1 MKLDI
6 QRVESAF
13 DGLTFG
19 EFGPYEKVVGRAHGQ
34 VDPHHRLNVDIINL
48 DKAPRNTSNL
58 VEYAVDF
65 CILKPVDMSKSN
77 RRILYDA
84 PNRGDKLAL
93 VDLNESVKGLGS
105 NELGS
110 AEDAGNGFLMR
121 QGYVVVFSAWDGA
134 VAPGVGYVE
143 HASGH
148 LLADFP
154 IATNDGAPIVETCR
168 EEIICAHTDSPAQA
182 PLAYPA
188 HEPDRGSAT
197 LTVRQHEPDARLAV
211 PSGSWRF
218 VSNREIEI
226 DLIEGFDA
234 GAIYEL
240 IYAACDPIVM
250 GLGLIGVRDLLGFL
264 RYEDAD
270 NEDRSNPL
278 NIDGQPGVD
287 YSIAHGRSQPGRFLR
302 EFLRLG
308 FNEDMSGRPVFD
320 GLYTTLTGS
329 RGMFLNQPF
338 SQPGRFPRHHEDHL
352 FPGDQFPF
360 AYSTKTDSLSGK
372 TGGILT
378 RCLANNVCPKVM
390 HVDSSTE
397 FWQGRSS
404 LVVTDELGNEIEQ
417 PDEVRTYLLSGSGH
431 AGPQMLAHAPMYW
444 SPSLNPVNELDYCA
458 LVRALIVA
466 LDEWATQGIEPPP
479 SHYPSVT
486 DGTLV
491 SPEDLNF
498 PDIPG
503 VTYSGAINSLS
514 DRDYSVQPPSPLP
527 NRDYPLLVP
536 TVDSDG
542 NEITGIRSPDIRA
555 PIGTYTGWNYRGPNY
570 AEGALMIV
578 GSFIPFAKT
587 VAERKKSGDPRIS
600 LEERYP
606 DNVRYVDAVRK
617 AANELYNER
626 LLIDEDIERYVA
638 IAEKSQIG
646 K

>member
-13 DGLTFG
+13 EGMSFG
-19 EFGPYEKVVGRAHGQ
+19 EFGSYEKVVGRAHGQ
-34 VDPHHRLNVDIINL
+34 VDPSHRLNADIINL
-48 DKAPRNTSNL
+48 DKAPRNRDGL
-58 VEYAVDF
+58 VDYAVDF
-65 CILKPVDMSKSN
+65 CVLKPVDMSKSN
-77 RRILYDA
+77 RRILYDS

-105 NELGS
+105 NELSG

-121 QGYVVVFSAWDGA
+121 HGYVIVFSAWDGA

-148 LLADFP
+148 MLAEFP
-154 IATNDGAPIVETCR
+154 IATNEGAPLVETMR
-168 EEIICAHTDSPAQA
+168 EEIIFAHTESPARS

-197 LTVRQHEPDARLAV
+197 LTVRQHEPDTRVSV
-211 PSGSWRF
+211 PNDRWRF
-218 VSNREIEI
+218 ISNREIEV
-226 DLIEGFDA
+226 DLVDGFDA

-240 IYAACDPIVM
+240 IYPACDPIIM
-250 GLGLIGVRDLLGFL
+250 GLGLIGVRDLLGLL
-264 RYEDAD
+264 RYADAD
-270 NEDRSNPL
+270 DEGTPNPL
-278 NIDGQPGVD
+278 NIEGRPGVD

-329 RGMFLNQPF
+329 RRMFLNQPF
-338 SQPGRFPRHHEDHL
+338 SQPGRFPRHHEDHV

-360 AYSTKTDSLSGK
+360 AYPTRTDSFSGK
-372 TGGILT
+372 TEGILT
-378 RCLANNVCPKVM
+378 RALASNTCPKVM

-404 LVVTDELGNEIEQ
+404 LIVTDEKGNEIEQ
-417 PDEVRTYLLSGSGH
+417 PDEVRNYLLSGSGH

-444 SPSLNPVNELDYCA
+444 SPSQNPVNELDYCA

-466 LDEWATQGIEPPP
+466 LDAWATQGTEPPP
-479 SHYPSVT
+479 SHFPSVS

-491 SPEDLNF
+491 PIEKLGF

-503 VTYSGAINSLS
+503 ATFSGAINGLT
-514 DRDYSVQPPSPLP
+514 DRDYTTQPPSAIPG
-527 NRDYPLLVP
+527 RDYPLLVP

-542 NEITGIRSPDIRA
+542 NEITGIRSPDIGA
-555 PIGTYTGWNYRGPNY
+555 PIGTYTGWNYRGENY

-578 GSFIPFAKT
+578 GSFIPFAAT
-587 VAERKKSGDPRIS
+587 AAERKKTGDPRPS

-606 DNVRYVDAVRK
+606 DHAHYVEAVRT
-617 AANELYNER
+617 AAKELNDDR
-626 LLIDEDIERYVA
+626 LLVDEDVERYVA
-638 IAEKSQIG
+638 NAEQSQIG